1 MIKYEELRRKACEAI
16 KTALPVDQELVE
28 KDYDKLIHTADKYI
42 LVFMV
47 PKTGGEDSKI
57 LISLFSKD
65 HKELGTERMKIL
77 DITPEE
83 IKTKLSK
90 FIAEF
95 IK

>member
-1 MIKYEELRRKACEAI
+1 
-16 KTALPVDQELVE
+16 
-28 KDYDKLIHTADKYI
+28 
-42 LVFMV
+42 MV